1 MSLAQ
6 GINESDSWPYP
17 DSVASPLSTPMFIT
31 RLVIASVF
39 ISLVWKVKY
48 FAMGFM
54 IYFAHPLKDSFFP
67 SILSNTFVSMGCY
80 FLSMM
85 CCVLIVST
93 RHTKV
98 ALVCAGALAASL
110 YTLCIHQQTYNDV
123 TFLTCFWTT
132 IWSIWFTSRIDKD
145 PENAL
150 LEKGVF
156 LSHVVLSLIFLGG
169 AVGKMTPGYWS
180 GQVLYEIYFADRDFW
195 FFNALRET
203 FADEMLHSIARW
215 YSRFVI
221 GTELVCSLLWLL
233 PPRLASLL
241 ALVTCC
247 GICIMSNILLFSVL
261 TCLIGLSLVG
271 LVRSKGA
278 GAGLATT

>member
-6 GINESDSWPYP
+6 GFKGADRWLQPESDGP
-17 DSVASPLSTPMFIT
+17 PLSTPMFIN

-48 FAMGFM
+48 FALGFM

-67 SILSNTFVSMGCY
+67 TILSNTFVSMGCY
-80 FLSMM
+80 FLAMM
-85 CCVLIVST
+85 SCILIIST
-93 RHTKV
+93 RQTKV
-98 ALVCAGALAASL
+98 ALGCGVALAVSL
-110 YTLCIHQQTYNDV
+110 YILCIHQQTYNDV

-132 IWSIWFTSRIDKD
+132 IWSIWFTSRIDQD
-145 PENAL
+145 PESAL
-150 LEKGVF
+150 HEKGVF

-169 AVGKMTPGYWS
+169 AVGKMTPGYWT

-195 FFNALRET
+195 FFNTLRET
-203 FADEMLHSIARW
+203 FADETLHFISGW

-221 GTELVCSLLWLL
+221 GTELACSLLWLL
-233 PPRLASLL
+233 PPRLASWL

-247 GICIMSNILLFSVL
+247 GICIMSNVLLFSVL

-271 LVRSKGA
+271 LVRSKINVAEPVG
-278 GAGLATT
+278 T